1 MKENIKYIKMETIK
15 FPISNLTD
23 EEILKEF
30 VKRFECDGAV
40 LIYMESSTE
49 YGFGRWKNPNGKEW
63 VKHLFKHIKNINQL
77 HELKL
82 T

>member
-1 MKENIKYIKMETIK
+1 METIK

-40 LIYMESSTE
+40 LIYMESNTE
-49 YGFGRWKNPNGKEW
+49 YGFGRWKNSKGKEW
-63 VKHLFKHIKNINQL
+63 VNSLFKTFKKDIPYVINSSL
-77 HELKL
+77 VETEINL
-82 T
+82 